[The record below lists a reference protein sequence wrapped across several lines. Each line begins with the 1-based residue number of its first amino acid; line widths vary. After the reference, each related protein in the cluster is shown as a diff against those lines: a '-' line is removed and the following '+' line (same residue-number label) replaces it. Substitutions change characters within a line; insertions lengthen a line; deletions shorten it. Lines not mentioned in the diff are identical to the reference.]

1 MSELPNPVAGGSY
14 LRDDATGE
22 LTRVSGPA
30 DDITPANLP
39 DVPQEVPEQI
49 PPDAPPP
56 APEEEE

>member
-30 DDITPANLP
+30 DDLTPADPPVIPEVVP
-39 DVPQEVPEQI
+39 DPI
-49 PPDAPPP
+49 PPDVPPP
-56 APEEEE
+56 APEVEQ